1 MSGNSAADD
10 ESRGKTYVNAND
22 AQLIE
27 VLTAQH
33 GSTIEDNAPNAPAP
47 GAGNGA
53 ATYDVVVEGNA
64 GNVIGNSTGQYT
76 LTVTAIDLTTM
87 TPAPA
92 LSVGPLAQAFNNPT
106 WKPNGPDD
114 FDTQQSFTITV
125 PAGNPFKGHV
135 LQYVASLVAANDQV
149 VSILQG
155 EPFTLV

>member
-1 MSGNSAADD
+1 
-10 ESRGKTYVNAND
+10 VNAND

-33 GSTIEDNAPNAPAP
+33 GSTIEDNAPNSPAP
-47 GAGNGA
+47 GQAA
-53 ATYDVVVEGNA
+53 ATSYDVVVEGNA

-87 TPAPA
+87 APAAA
-92 LSVGPLAQAFNNPT
+92 LSVGPLTQAFNTPT

-114 FDTQQSFTITV
+114 YDTQQSFTVTV
-125 PAGNPFKGHV
+125 PAGNPFKGHI
-135 LQYVASLVAANDQV
+135 LQYVASLVSANDQV
-149 VSILQG
+149 VSILQS